1 MFLVVTGNVNPEEII
16 ELVRNNQENKTFE
29 ITDSALRIKKYKE
42 PVTVYKE
49 FEKIQMPVSIPKICI
64 GIKID
69 ISQFSEEEKQKLSYY
84 LNFAFWVNFGATS
97 DFKEEMIQSGILT
110 RGINYSKERVEDFF
124 FINCMVDTPRYEE
137 LLQHF
142 YHKLDHLTL
151 SEDELKRMKRVMI
164 SDYIFQSDD
173 LYDMNQQIIYDYLDY
188 GKVKEDPLSE
198 IRALNQQEF
207 YQYMRKLNFQH
218 RSVVVIEPLK

>member
-1 MFLVVTGNVNPEEII
+1 
-16 ELVRNNQENKTFE
+16 
-29 ITDSALRIKKYKE
+29 
-42 PVTVYKE
+42 
-49 FEKIQMPVSIPKICI
+49 
-64 GIKID
+64 
-69 ISQFSEEEKQKLSYY
+69 
-84 LNFAFWVNFGATS
+84 
-97 DFKEEMIQSGILT
+97 
-110 RGINYSKERVEDFF
+110 
-124 FINCMVDTPRYEE
+124 
-137 LLQHF
+137 
-142 YHKLDHLTL
+142 
-151 SEDELKRMKRVMI
+151 MKRVMI